1 MAQDTTHDDSRY
13 PERKPPD
20 EAAEEA
26 CLAMEETREQL
37 RLAHGQ
43 LRAFADDLGRTVLDL
58 RASRAEL
65 ERSYLDTLNRLTLA
79 AAYKDDDTGDHI
91 LRMAF
96 YSEGI
101 AAALGMHADGLR
113 DLRVAAPMHDV
124 GKIGTPDA
132 ILLKP
137 GRLTPEEFTVMQQ
150 HAVIGEKILS
160 ASSSRVVRIAASI
173 AGTHHERWDG
183 GGYPRGLSGEAI
195 PLEGRIVAVADVFD
209 ALTSKRP
216 YKPAFEFDKALG
228 IMREGRGSHFDPRP
242 LDAFLEIAGDLWA
255 AREGVSS
262 TLRTGEHAG

>member
-1 MAQDTTHDDSRY
+1 MTHDATRDNRNPAASRL
-13 PERKPPD
+13 D
-20 EAAEEA
+20 EAADAA
-26 CLAMEETREQL
+26 CSAMEETREQL
-37 RLAHGQ
+37 RMAHGQ

-137 GRLTPEEFTVMQQ
+137 GRLTPEEFAVMK
-150 HAVIGEKILS
+150 HHTTIGEKILA
-160 ASSSRVVRIAASI
+160 ASSSRVVRIAATI

-183 GGYPRGLSGEAI
+183 SGYPRGLSAEGI

-216 YKPAFEFDKALG
+216 YKPAFEFDTALA
-228 IMREGRGSHFDPRP
+228 IMREGRGTQFDPRP
-242 LDAFLEIAGDLWA
+242 LDAFFEIAGELWA
-255 AREGVSS
+255 ARDEVSS
-262 TLRTGEHAG
+262 GLRTGEDTR

>member
-1 MAQDTTHDDSRY
+1 MTHDATRDNRNPAASRL
-13 PERKPPD
+13 D
-20 EAAEEA
+20 EAADAA
-26 CLAMEETREQL
+26 CSAMEETREQL
-37 RLAHGQ
+37 RMAHGQ

-137 GRLTPEEFTVMQQ
+137 GRLTPEEFAVMK
-150 HAVIGEKILS
+150 HHTTIGEKILA
-160 ASSSRVVRIAASI
+160 ASSSRVVRIAATI

-183 GGYPRGLSGEAI
+183 SGYPRGLSAEGI

-216 YKPAFEFDKALG
+216 YKPAFEFDKALA
-228 IMREGRGSHFDPRP
+228 IMREGRGTQFDPRP
-242 LDAFLEIAGDLWA
+242 LDAFFEIAGELWA
-255 AREGVSS
+255 ARDEVSS
-262 TLRTGEHAG
+262 GLRTGEDAR

>member
-1 MAQDTTHDDSRY
+1 MTQDITHEPRY
-13 PERKPPD
+13 PERKRPD
-20 EAAEEA
+20 EEAEEA
-26 CLAMEETREQL
+26 CTAMEETREQL

-160 ASSSRVVRIAASI
+160 ASSSRVVRIAAAI

-183 GGYPRGLSGEAI
+183 SGYPRGLSGEGI

-216 YKPAFEFDKALG
+216 YKPAFELDKALG
-228 IMREGRGSHFDPRP
+228 IMREGRGTHFDPKP
-242 LDAFLEIAGDLWA
+242 LDAFLDIVGDLWA
-255 AREGVSS
+255 ARDGVSS
-262 TLRTGEHAG
+262 ALRTGEHAG

>member
-1 MAQDTTHDDSRY
+1 MTHDATRDNRN
-13 PERKPPD
+13 PGTGRNG
-20 EAAEEA
+20 EAAEAA
-26 CLAMEETREQL
+26 CSAMEETREQL
-37 RLAHGQ
+37 RMAHGQ

-113 DLRVAAPMHDV
+113 GLRVAAPMHDV

-137 GRLTPEEFTVMQQ
+137 GRLTPEEFAVMKL
-150 HAVIGEKILS
+150 HATIGEKILA
-160 ASSSRVVRIAASI
+160 ASSSRVVRIAAAI

-183 GGYPRGLSGEAI
+183 SGYPRGLSAEDI

-216 YKPAFEFDKALG
+216 YKPAFEFDTALA
-228 IMREGRGSHFDPRP
+228 IMREGRGAQFDPRP
-242 LDAFLEIAGDLWA
+242 LDAFFEIAGELWA
-255 AREGVSS
+255 ARDEVSS
-262 TLRTGEHAG
+262 GLRTGEHTR

>member
-1 MAQDTTHDDSRY
+1 MTHDTTRDNR
-13 PERKPPD
+13 PP
-20 EAAEEA
+20 AASNMLDTADTA
-26 CLAMEETREQL
+26 CTAMEETREQL
-37 RLAHGQ
+37 RMAHGQ

-137 GRLTPEEFTVMQQ
+137 GKLTPEEFAVMK
-150 HAVIGEKILS
+150 HHTSIGEKILA
-160 ASSSRVVRIAASI
+160 ASSSRVVRIAATI

-183 GGYPRGLSGEAI
+183 SGYPRGLSNEGI
-195 PLEGRIVAVADVFD
+195 PMEGRIVAVADVFD

-216 YKPAFEFDKALG
+216 YKAAFEFDMALD
-228 IMREGRGSHFDPRP
+228 IMRQGRGTQFDPRP
-242 LDAFLEIAGDLWA
+242 LDAFFEIAGELWA
-255 AREGVSS
+255 AREGVSAG
-262 TLRTGEHAG
+262 LRTGEDLI

>member
-1 MAQDTTHDDSRY
+1 MTQGTTHDPRH
-13 PERKPPD
+13 PGRTRLD
-20 EAAEEA
+20 EGAEEA
-26 CLAMEETREQL
+26 CTAMEETREQL

-160 ASSSRVVRIAASI
+160 ASASRVVRIAATI

-183 GGYPRGLSGEAI
+183 SGYPRGLSGEGI

-216 YKPAFEFDKALG
+216 YKPAFELDKALG
-228 IMREGRGSHFDPRP
+228 IMREGRGTHFDPRP
-242 LDAFLEIAGDLWA
+242 LDAFLEIAKDLWD
-255 AREGVSS
+255 ARDGVRS
-262 TLRTGEHAG
+262 TLRTGEHDG

>member
-1 MAQDTTHDDSRY
+1 MTQDTSHDPRY
-13 PERKPPD
+13 PERKPL
-20 EAAEEA
+20 EGAAEEA
-26 CLAMEETREQL
+26 CSAMEETREQL

-101 AAALGMHADGLR
+101 AAALGVHADGLR
-113 DLRVAAPMHDV
+113 DLRVAAHMHDV

-160 ASSSRVVRIAASI
+160 ASSSRVVRVAAAI

-183 GGYPRGLSGEAI
+183 SGYPRGLSGEGI

-216 YKPAFEFDKALG
+216 YKPAFAFDKAIG
-228 IMREGRGSHFDPRP
+228 IMREGRGTHFDPRP
-242 LDAFLEIAGDLWA
+242 LDAFLEIAADLWA
-255 AREGVSS
+255 ARDEVSS

>member
-1 MAQDTTHDDSRY
+1 MTHDATRDNRNPAASRL
-13 PERKPPD
+13 D
-20 EAAEEA
+20 EAADAA
-26 CLAMEETREQL
+26 CSAMEETREQL
-37 RLAHGQ
+37 RMAHGQ

-137 GRLTPEEFTVMQQ
+137 GRLTPEEFAVMK
-150 HAVIGEKILS
+150 HHTTIGEKILT
-160 ASSSRVVRIAASI
+160 ASSSRVVRIAATI

-183 GGYPRGLSGEAI
+183 SGYPRGLSSEGI

-228 IMREGRGSHFDPRP
+228 IMREGRGTQFDPRP
-242 LDAFLEIAGDLWA
+242 LDAFFEIAGELWA
-255 AREGVSS
+255 ARDEVSS
-262 TLRTGEHAG
+262 GLRTGENTR

>member
-1 MAQDTTHDDSRY
+1 MTQDTTHDPRH
-13 PERKPPD
+13 PERNRIA
-20 EAAEEA
+20 EEAEEA
-26 CLAMEETREQL
+26 CTAMEETREQL

-113 DLRVAAPMHDV
+113 DIRVAAPMHDV

-160 ASSSRVVRIAASI
+160 ASSSRVVRIAATI

-183 GGYPRGLSGEAI
+183 SGYPRGLSGEGI

-216 YKPAFEFDKALG
+216 YKPAFELDKALG
-228 IMREGRGSHFDPRP
+228 IMREGRGTHFDPGP
-242 LDAFLEIAGDLWA
+242 LDAFLEIAKDLWA
-255 AREGVSS
+255 ARDGVSS
-262 TLRTGEHAG
+262 TLRTGEHDG

>member
-1 MAQDTTHDDSRY
+1 MSHDGMPGAQPRGQDAGGATANDVC
-13 PERKPPD
+13 PG
-20 EAAEEA
+20 EED
-26 CLAMEETREQL
+26 TREQL

-58 RASRAEL
+58 RASRVEL
-65 ERSYLDTLNRLTLA
+65 ERSYLDTLSRLTIA

-91 LRMAF
+91 QRMAF

-101 AAALGMHADGLR
+101 AAALGLPPDKLR
-113 DLRVAAPMHDV
+113 DIRCAAPMHDV

-137 GRLTPEEFTVMQQ
+137 GRLTPDEFEIMKLHTT
-150 HAVIGEKILS
+150 IGEKILAAS
-160 ASSSRVVRIAASI
+160 ASRLVRIAAAI

-183 GGYPRGLSGEAI
+183 GGYPRGLAGEAI

-216 YKPAFEFDKALG
+216 YKPAFAFDHALD
-228 IMREGRGSHFDPRP
+228 ILRAGRGTQFDPQP
-242 LDAFLEIAGDLWA
+242 LDAFLEISADLWK
-255 AREGVSS
+255 ARVG
-262 TLRTGEHAG
+262 

>member
-1 MAQDTTHDDSRY
+1 MTQDTMYDPQHAHRGSLS
-13 PERKPPD
+13 
-20 EAAEEA
+20 EAAESA
-26 CLAMEETREQL
+26 CTAMEETREQL

-101 AAALGMHADGLR
+101 AAALGMHADGMR
-113 DLRVAAPMHDV
+113 DLRAAAPMHDV

-137 GRLTPEEFTVMQQ
+137 GRLSPEEFAVMQQ

-160 ASSSRVVRIAASI
+160 ASSSRVVRIAATI

-183 GGYPRGLSGEAI
+183 SGYPRGLAGDAI

-216 YKPAFEFDKALG
+216 YKPAFALDKALEV
-228 IMREGRGSHFDPRP
+228 MRAGRGAHFDPKP
-242 LDAFLEIAGDLWA
+242 LDAFLDIVEDLWA
-255 AREGVSS
+255 VRGGVSS
-262 TLRTGEHAG
+262 ALHTSDFVA